1 MIPRRRTAGVGP
13 GRLVV
18 AAAAAG
24 ALAAGMH
31 ILAAGPRA
39 PVALRAAPVPT
50 TAAAPR
56 AAPDTAER
64 AAATPAPP
72 PLAPPSPPPTPPVV
86 ATPASVHATVTA
98 VPPPPAPL
106 SIQPPGLGLV
116 ASAGA
121 APNPVVTF
129 TVTSTARSPVTL
141 GAVSVTAP
149 GFRIVGDGCSRG
161 RLAPGGRCT
170 VTVRW
175 SPAGPG
181 HRAGLLV
188 VPVAGTRPAT
198 ARLEGTVR

>member
-24 ALAAGMH
+24 VLAAAVH
-31 ILAAGPRA
+31 LLAAGPRA
-39 PVALRAAPVPT
+39 PVALRAAPVPP
-50 TAAAPR
+50 AAPAPR
-56 AAPDTAER
+56 PAPDTAER
-64 AAATPAPP
+64 ASATPAPP
-72 PLAPPSPPPTPPVV
+72 PPAPPSPPPAPPVA
-86 ATPASVHATVTA
+86 ATPAPVHAVAAA

-116 ASAGA
+116 AAQGA
-121 APNPVVTF
+121 LPSPAVTF
-129 TVTSTARSPVTL
+129 TITSTARSPVTL
-141 GAVSVTAP
+141 GAVSLTAP
-149 GFRIVGDGCSRG
+149 GFRIAGDGCSHI

-175 SPAGPG
+175 SAPG
-181 HRAGLLV
+181 RGHAAGLLV
-188 VPVAGTRPAT
+188 VPVTGARPAT